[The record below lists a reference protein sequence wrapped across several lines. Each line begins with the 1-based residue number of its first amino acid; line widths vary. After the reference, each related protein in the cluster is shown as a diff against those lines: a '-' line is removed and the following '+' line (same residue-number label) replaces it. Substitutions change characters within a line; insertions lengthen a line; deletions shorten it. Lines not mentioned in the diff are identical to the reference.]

1 MSAPRPDWG
10 KASRFYLPNEDA
22 AVLRDAL
29 GRLGDRA
36 RRPVFVGG
44 SGMALLEAAG
54 ALPELESA
62 TFVDVAP
69 FQVAYFRRLLDA
81 VRVAGTPRELRDWFA
96 AAVHPELRAHYLA
109 RGRDY
114 PLPRVFDALENMFG
128 IAFFFEA
135 AALARAKAA
144 AGRAEVVQGDVAAH
158 LAGTAGHDWIALS
171 NVPDYLD
178 AAGLAGLFAACRRHE
193 APVYLLL
200 TSACPDRDAARRAWE
215 RAGFAAHPDAAALD
229 ARNRALG
236 SPTLRAPWNRPGTI
250 HLLVP
255 DAPRS
260 ATP

>member
-10 KASRFYLPNEDA
+10 NASRFYLPNEDA

-29 GRLGDRA
+29 GRLGNRA

-54 ALPELESA
+54 VLPELEAA

-81 VRVAGTPRELRDWFA
+81 VRAAGTPGGLRAWFA
-96 AAVHPELRAHYLA
+96 EAVYPELRAHYLA

-114 PLPRVFDALENMFG
+114 PLPRVLDALENIFG
-128 IAFFFEA
+128 IDFFFDA

-144 AGRAEVVQGDVAAH
+144 AGRTAVVQGDVAAH
-158 LAGTAGHDWIALS
+158 LAASTGHDCIVLS

-178 AAGLAGLFAACRRHE
+178 AAGLAGLFAACRRHQ

-200 TSACPDRDAARRAWE
+200 TSACPDRDAARLAWE
-215 RAGFAAHPDAAALD
+215 RAEFAAHPDAAALD
-229 ARNRALG
+229 ARNRGLG
-236 SPTLRAPWNRPGTI
+236 SPTLCAPWNRPGTI

-255 DAPRS
+255 NAQRS
-260 ATP
+260 ALP